1 MSVTDLR
8 TRLTDKLFEPR
19 DIASLVF
26 FRVGFG
32 IILLW
37 EVYRFFNHRWIE
49 GFFIATRFNFTYEFF
64 DWVKPWPGQ
73 GMYFHFYLLG
83 FLSVL
88 IALGLF
94 YRVASV
100 LFFLGFTYIFLL
112 EQTLYLNHFYLLVLV
127 SFLMIFLP
135 AHRNY
140 SVDAWLRK
148 NIKTSSIPFWALFLI
163 QFQISVVYVFGAVA
177 KMSRD
182 WIGGEPMRHW
192 LANRMD
198 FPRIGQFFD
207 REWAVYTICFGGL
220 LLDLLAPLLLLWRRS
235 RPFMMTAV
243 LLFHF
248 MNDRLFSIG
257 IFPWFMILA
266 SMMFFPSDWPRQ
278 FVRAIQENRNQTTV
292 YILTGAVFCSFL
304 GLFLHN
310 RFDAV
315 PGLIAL
321 LAGGVLVWTYQ
332 TAFAGGREASA
343 KSATGPGPFKGRAQ
357 GRMRMAV
364 VTGLL
369 SIRVSIQVLV
379 PLRHYFIPGNVN
391 WTEEG
396 HRFSWH
402 MKLRDKTALIK
413 FVALNPAS
421 GEGFE
426 IDPRES
432 LESWQYQRMSTRPYM
447 ILQFAHYLADQLRE
461 SGREGFEIRAVSQA
475 RLNYRPV
482 QTFIDPEVDLSKE
495 TFYHW
500 KPNRWILPFEDRV
513 IPKP

>member
-1 MSVTDLR
+1 MRPGST
-8 TRLTDKLFEPR
+8 
-19 DIASLVF
+19 
-26 FRVGFG
+26 
-32 IILLW
+32 
-37 EVYRFFNHRWIE
+37 
-49 GFFIATRFNFTYEFF
+49 FTYEFF

-198 FPRIGQFFD
+198 FPLIGQFFD

-278 FVRAIQENRNQTTV
+278 FVRAIQEHRNQTTV

-369 SIRVSIQVLV
+369 SIWVSIQVLV
-379 PLRHYFIPGNVN
+379 PLRHLAEYFGVNSSNAPQSQQQIQPGSMMYDY
-391 WTEEG
+391 
-396 HRFSWH
+396 FS
-402 MKLRDKTALIK
+402 KQK
-413 FVALNPAS
+413 N
-421 GEGFE
+421 
-426 IDPRES
+426 
-432 LESWQYQRMSTRPYM
+432 
-447 ILQFAHYLADQLRE
+447 
-461 SGREGFEIRAVSQA
+461 
-475 RLNYRPV
+475 N
-482 QTFIDPEVDLSKE
+482 
-495 TFYHW
+495 
-500 KPNRWILPFEDRV
+500 
-513 IPKP
+513 

>member
-391 WTEEG
+391 WTGRCCMIQLRREWG
-396 HRFSWH
+396 RFSNFSF
-402 MKLRDKTALIK
+402 RTPQRRISAY
-413 FVALNPAS
+413 PARPS
-421 GEGFE
+421 G
-426 IDPRES
+426 
-432 LESWQYQRMSTRPYM
+432 
-447 ILQFAHYLADQLRE
+447 
-461 SGREGFEIRAVSQA
+461 
-475 RLNYRPV
+475 
-482 QTFIDPEVDLSKE
+482 
-495 TFYHW
+495 
-500 KPNRWILPFEDRV
+500 
-513 IPKP
+513 

>member
-192 LANRMD
+192 LANRAR
-198 FPRIGQFFD
+198 PASWRL
-207 REWAVYTICFGGL
+207 THS
-220 LLDLLAPLLLLWRRS
+220 LDPSLRPALWMAS
-235 RPFMMTAV
+235 IE
-243 LLFHF
+243 
-248 MNDRLFSIG
+248 SIG
-257 IFPWFMILA
+257 RRARPGPSLGIPARRGGDLA
-266 SMMFFPSDWPRQ
+266 RPLAAFLPSQPPARTLRPARIIGPLDSIP
-278 FVRAIQENRNQTTV
+278 AE
-292 YILTGAVFCSFL
+292 L
-304 GLFLHN
+304 GL
-310 RFDAV
+310 
-315 PGLIAL
+315 G
-321 LAGGVLVWTYQ
+321 
-332 TAFAGGREASA
+332 
-343 KSATGPGPFKGRAQ
+343 TGPQWA
-357 GRMRMAV
+357 
-364 VTGLL
+364 
-369 SIRVSIQVLV
+369 S
-379 PLRHYFIPGNVN
+379 
-391 WTEEG
+391 
-396 HRFSWH
+396 RF
-402 MKLRDKTALIK
+402 
-413 FVALNPAS
+413 NPA
-421 GEGFE
+421 
-426 IDPRES
+426 
-432 LESWQYQRMSTRPYM
+432 Q
-447 ILQFAHYLADQLRE
+447 
-461 SGREGFEIRAVSQA
+461 
-475 RLNYRPV
+475 
-482 QTFIDPEVDLSKE
+482 
-495 TFYHW
+495 
-500 KPNRWILPFEDRV
+500 
-513 IPKP
+513 